1 MRPHINLTSFK
12 AEVDD
17 FSKEVYFLGMGSV
30 VAPIERKPDIFGNA
44 TNGKIGMWVFLST
57 DGLTFSGFLL
67 GYGILRARNQDW
79 PDPSHYLGIFLS
91 GIATFILICSSV
103 TMVLA
108 QTAGEERKRNLMLR
122 YLALTILG
130 GISFLC
136 IQAYEY
142 NHLAHGHSGM
152 NLWEFAGGSPEHPGP
167 PQFASTFF
175 VITGFHGLHVFS
187 GVVYLCTI
195 FGRALAGKY
204 DNGNVNQIEI
214 AGLFWHFVDLVWILV
229 FTFIYLI

>member
-1 MRPHINLTSFK
+1 MLLILFRVLI
-12 AEVDD
+12 DD
-17 FSKEVYFLGMGSV
+17 CRKEVYFKGMSSA
-30 VAPIERKPDIFGNA
+30 VAPVERKPDIFGSA

-57 DGLTFSGFLL
+57 DGLTFSAFLL
-67 GYGILRARNQDW
+67 GYGILRARNPDW
-79 PDPSHYLGIFLS
+79 PDPGNYLGIFLS
-91 GIATFILICSSV
+91 GVATFILICSSV

-108 QTAGEERKRNLMLR
+108 QTAGEERKRQRMIR
-122 YLALTILG
+122 YLICTILG

-142 NHLAHGHSGM
+142 THLAHEHHM
-152 NLWEFAGGSPEHPGP
+152 NLWEFAHGP

-175 VITGFHGLHVFS
+175 VVTGFHGMHVFS

-195 FGRALAGKY
+195 LGRAIAGKY
-204 DNGNVNQIEI
+204 DNGNVNEIEI